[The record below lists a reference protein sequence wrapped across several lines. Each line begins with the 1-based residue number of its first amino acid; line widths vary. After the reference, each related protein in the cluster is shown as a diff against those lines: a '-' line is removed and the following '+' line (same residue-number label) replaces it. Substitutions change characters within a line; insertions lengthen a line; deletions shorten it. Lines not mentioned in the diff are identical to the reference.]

1 MRPNVALPTQTSLLG
16 PLLSSLEEAGGAARP
31 SDVYDAVARRVNVSA
46 EARAHKNVQG
56 VNVFERDVRWT
67 RQRAVAKG
75 FISTAER
82 NLWELT
88 DHAKQNLRNIVRG
101 SIVTIFETD
110 AGFAVWCNVEDLAM
124 LVERESVALI
134 MSSPPYPLVRQKE
147 YGNLDVTRWTDWMLR
162 CFEQW
167 SPLLTHQG
175 SVMLNLGPV
184 FEPGVAAQSLYVE
197 RLLIRLQDQ
206 LGYSLLQRLDWFSPS
221 KMPAPAEY
229 VCVRRIRVKP
239 AVEAILWLSQRAN
252 DAFADNTAVLQ
263 PYSDAMKLAMVQ
275 RAGTTEHRPSGHTIS
290 ASAYVDNGGSIPPSL
305 ITASNTSS
313 NSAYQRAQRESG
325 LAAHP
330 ATFPE
335 NVPEFCIKLAS
346 RVNDV
351 VMDPFA
357 GSCTVAAVAE
367 RLNRR
372 YIVADRS
379 LAYLRSGALRM
390 QTAGF
395 NTSNLLAA

>member
-1 MRPNVALPTQTSLLG
+1 MRPKTALPSQTSLLI
-16 PLLSSLEEAGGAARP
+16 PLLESLSEAGGAARP
-31 SDVYDAVARRVNVSA
+31 SDVYDAVAHRANVGA
-46 EARAHKNVQG
+46 EARAHKNAQG

-75 FISTAER
+75 FINAAER

-221 KMPAPAEY
+221 KLPAPAEY

-239 AVEAILWLSQRAN
+239 AVEPVLWLSQRAN
-252 DAFADNTAVLQ
+252 DAFGDNTAVLQ
-263 PYSDAMKLAMVQ
+263 PYSEAQKLAMVQ

-290 ASAYVDNGGSIPPSL
+290 ASAYIDNGGAIPPSL

-313 NSAYQRAQRESG
+313 NSAYQRALRESG
-325 LAAHP
+325 HTVHP
-330 ATFPE
+330 ATMPE
-335 NVPEFCIKLAS
+335 LVAEFCVKLAS
-346 RVNDV
+346 RVGDV

-367 RLNRR
+367 RLRRR

-379 LAYLRSGALRM
+379 LAYLQSGALRM
-390 QTAGF
+390 RTAGYSL
-395 NTSNLLAA
+395 TDLLAA